1 MKKAPYYNQ
10 QVNQCE
16 PFNDWLILVGNTTK
30 QAYYRNNEAG
40 KGTHWEMIRDYYRL
54 PIDYVPVILDSKTF
68 QEIDRL
74 QLAPAEQRSIKLFQV
89 GEIPTFTKDKDDLK
103 TRILMNLA
111 KHNGSISAIEWLD
124 EALQGENL
132 YQDLERIKQGN
143 DTVAEVLGQLDQIEQ
158 AANIDI
164 EQEKPSVYIEKR
176 ENGIEGL
183 YRVTPKYDKDTGE
196 QLSERTE
203 WLSDNI
209 SVVGIGQS
217 ETEHFLVLEWTP
229 EGKTQPVKEALSL
242 GDLGEREGWRQLK
255 AKGLRLTTKSY
266 LRNELADYLQS
277 SGERTLWH
285 ITNATGWHNGAYI
298 LPNGEVLG
306 EPETPVLFNRQ
317 SATAGGYDTK
327 GTLESWRQEI
337 ADNVRDNPSMML
349 SLACALSAPLMNIIE
364 AESFGVH
371 LFGGSTTGKTTT
383 ANIASSLYGHPD
395 KIRLSWNATGLG
407 LINEAAARNDNFMP
421 LDEIGQGSNRKYIE
435 QTAYALF
442 NGVGKIQGAKDGGN
456 RELNRWRIMA
466 FSTGEIDVEGYLSM
480 GGIKTNAGQLV
491 RLLNIPI
498 TRAKFYHSF
507 PDGKAHA
514 DHLNYASKQH
524 YGVAGREWIKWL
536 TVADNQK
543 TVISVHSQAKTKWLE
558 RLPNDASPQ
567 VQRVASRFA
576 ILETALQLG
585 SFLTGWNEA
594 ANSEALLHCFNEW
607 VNIFGLH
614 SQEERQII
622 DQVNGWLL
630 ANAEGRF
637 IRYPFDEKQRQMIN
651 DIAGYRMVV
660 TDSNPIEFFYM
671 YPKAFEEMIK
681 GHPKEQTCQILSD
694 KGMLKGGNE
703 KGYKYMVKISK
714 KIHSKRVRCYPV
726 FIFDDDENDD
736 DNVAQ

>member
-16 PFNDWLILVGNTTK
+16 PFNDWLILVGNTAK

-40 KGTHWEMIRDYYRL
+40 KGTHWQMIRDRYRL
-54 PIDYVPVILDSKTF
+54 PIDYVPVILDSNTF

-74 QLAPAEQRSIKLFQV
+74 QLAPAEQRSIKFFQV
-89 GEIPTFTKDKDDLK
+89 GKIPTLAKDKDDLK

-132 YQDLERIKQGN
+132 YQDLKRIKQGH
-143 DTVAEVLGQLDQIEQ
+143 DTVAEVLEQ
-158 AANIDI
+158 RLVQTVDDT
-164 EQEKPSVYIEKR
+164 EQQKNYIEKR
-176 ENGIEGL
+176 TENGKEGL

-196 QLSERTE
+196 RLSERTE
-203 WLSDNI
+203 WLSDVI

-229 EGKTQPVKEALSL
+229 EGKQQPIKYALSL
-242 GDLGEREGWRQLK
+242 GDLGEREGWKQLK
-255 AKGLRLTTKSY
+255 TKGLRLTTKNY

-277 SGERTLWH
+277 SGERTFWH
-285 ITNATGWHNGAYI
+285 ITNSTGWHNGAYI

-306 EPETPVLFNRQ
+306 EPEIPVLFNRQ
-317 SATAGGYDTK
+317 SATASGYDTQ
-327 GTLESWRQEI
+327 GTLESWKSEI
-337 ADNVRDNPSMML
+337 ADNVLGNPSMML
-349 SLACALSAPLMNIIE
+349 SIACALSAPLMNIIE

-383 ANIASSLYGHPD
+383 TNIASSLYGHPN
-395 KIRLSWNATGLG
+395 KIRLSWNATALG
-407 LINEAAARNDNFMP
+407 LMNEASARNDNFMP
-421 LDEIGQGSNRKYIE
+421 LDEIGQSSNRKHVE

-480 GGIKTNAGQLV
+480 GGIKINAGQLV

-498 TRAKFYHSF
+498 TRAKVYHSF

-514 DHLNYASKQH
+514 DYLNYSSTQH

-536 TVADNQK
+536 TIEDNQK
-543 TVISVHSQAKTKWLE
+543 TVISVHSQTKTKWLE

-585 SFLTGWNEA
+585 RFLTGWNET

-614 SQEERQII
+614 SQEEKQII

-637 IRYPFDEKQRQMIN
+637 IEYPNNPEQRAITN
-651 DIAGYRMVV
+651 IAGYKIIPQR
-660 TDSNPIEFFYM
+660 DDEIESFYL
-671 YPKAFEEMIK
+671 YPKAFEEAIK
-681 GHPKEQTCQILSD
+681 GSPKEQASQILSD
-694 KGMLKGGNE
+694 KGMLKGSNE
-703 KGYKYMVKISK
+703 KGYKYMVKLPYK
-714 KIHSKRVRCYPV
+714 VDPKRTRCYLLFPLV
-726 FIFDDDENDD
+726 ESD
-736 DNVAQ
+736 VA